1 MDLTSIIQSRRSIR
15 RFKDKPVPR
24 EILHSILNVARWAPS
39 AHNAQPWRCIIIED
53 LLVKKKL
60 AKEMGEAWLSD
71 MLKDGV
77 PRDGAEEIIRI
88 ETWERIAKSP
98 IVLIVCLAMEDMHQY
113 PDRRRRKAEYLMA
126 VQSVAAFIQNLL
138 LAAHWH
144 GLGACWICA
153 PLFCQAA
160 VRKALRLPKEIQPQ
174 AMIIMGYP
182 DEKPSPT
189 PRRNVEE
196 FCFLN
201 SYSNKPAPFRA

>member
-1 MDLTSIIQSRRSIR
+1 MDLTGIIKSRRSIR
-15 RFKDKPVPR
+15 RFKDKPIPR
-24 EILHSILNVARWAPS
+24 EILYSILDVARWAPS

-53 LLVKKKL
+53 PLVKTEL
-60 AKEMGEAWLSD
+60 AREMGEAWLSD

-77 PRDGAEEIIRI
+77 PRDKAEEIIRI
-88 ETWERIAKSP
+88 ENWEKIAKSP
-98 IVLIVCLAMEDMHQY
+98 IVLIVCLTMENMHQY
-113 PDRRRRKAEYLMA
+113 PDKRRRKAEYLMA

-138 LAAHWH
+138 LAAHWR

-160 VRKALRLPKEIQPQ
+160 VKRALRLPREIEPQ

-182 DEKPSPT
+182 DENPNPP

-196 FCFLN
+196 FCLL
-201 SYSNKPAPFRA
+201 K